1 MKKIESK
8 NGVQEEKKEIINPE
22 VKKILKEYRI
32 DNGQMKKLVAK
43 ILLARKLRPKNYK
56 INAHLDNEV
65 NKKDLIRGTFV
76 IACWDVELKRTAEK
90 KVEIS
95 FLKDKIDGRPYV
107 STKIFFPEDIFW
119 QSTGKAFFMKD
130 VDPLNI
136 IIESINELFEK
147 IEKVWG
153 RLYPQIKFNFGEK

>member
-43 ILLARKLRPKNYK
+43 ILLARKLRPRNYK

-65 NKKDLIRGTFV
+65 NKKDLIRGAFV
-76 IACWDVELKRTAEK
+76 IAYWDVELKRTAEK

-107 STKIFFPEDIFW
+107 SVKIFFPEDIFW
-119 QSTGKAFFMKD
+119 QSTGKAFLMKD

-136 IIESINELFEK
+136 IIESINTLFEK

-153 RLYPQIKFNFGEK
+153 RSYPQIKFNFGEK